1 MRLVFVHG
9 RAQGGKDSDVLQVAW
24 EAALSRGL
32 RKSGLSWPTGVDVDF
47 PCYAD
52 ELDRLVRIMNQ
63 PLITHILERGET
75 AVPAE
80 NFRARLLQ
88 EFADGYGIR
97 PEEIHAKFEGP
108 AVERAPQNWRWV
120 RALARALDR
129 SPLGE
134 DAIDR
139 LTRDVY
145 VYLSARGTRLAIDS
159 IVDRVL
165 TSGPCVVV
173 AHSLGSVVGYDVLCE
188 TKKGADVKMFVTVG
202 SPLGLQGIKDQLD
215 STLRNPPGVAH
226 WFNARDPR
234 DIVALYPLD
243 APHFGITPAIQNK
256 SDVDNFTDNRHGIEG
271 YLEDP
276 EVAATIYAGLTT

>member
-108 AVERAPQNWRWV
+108 AVERAPQN
-120 RALARALDR
+120 
-129 SPLGE
+129 
-134 DAIDR
+134 
-139 LTRDVY
+139 
-145 VYLSARGTRLAIDS
+145 
-159 IVDRVL
+159 
-165 TSGPCVVV
+165 
-173 AHSLGSVVGYDVLCE
+173 
-188 TKKGADVKMFVTVG
+188 
-202 SPLGLQGIKDQLD
+202 
-215 STLRNPPGVAH
+215 
-226 WFNARDPR
+226 
-234 DIVALYPLD
+234 
-243 APHFGITPAIQNK
+243 
-256 SDVDNFTDNRHGIEG
+256 
-271 YLEDP
+271 
-276 EVAATIYAGLTT
+276 